1 MKQRIAPLL
10 RANGLIGSG
19 GRFSMKS
26 ETHWALLGFQ
36 KSVYSDRSE
45 VRFTVNLLVVH
56 RDKWD
61 ELAARAPHYGPN
73 PTPTITYP
81 APVRCARIGQLAED
95 QADKWWRIYPG
106 QDLDLL
112 MSDLQG
118 DLLGSA
124 LPWMRQ
130 QIATTTAPP
139 GRTPHPK

>member
-1 MKQRIAPLL
+1 
-10 RANGLIGSG
+10 
-19 GRFSMKS
+19 MKS

-61 ELAARAPHYGPN
+61 ELVARAPHYGPN